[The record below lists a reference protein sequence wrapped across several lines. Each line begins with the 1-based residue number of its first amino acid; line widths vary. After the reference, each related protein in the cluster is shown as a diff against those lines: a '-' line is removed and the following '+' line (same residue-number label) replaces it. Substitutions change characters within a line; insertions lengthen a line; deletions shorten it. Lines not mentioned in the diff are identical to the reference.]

1 MKTRMSISIHTAA
14 PCQGEQGRKPASR
27 AGACQSRLVSDS
39 DERQRSLTGSSVERA
54 KRVVDDV
61 LTRAQNDG
69 ERAVSYARLA
79 LAGIVFV
86 LWPLATLQELKAG
99 VFSSYAVLGLCFA
112 ALCFSA
118 WVLLHLRRKPM
129 TSTLRIL
136 SIVVDGVLVLG
147 LLSSFVFQP
156 PPTSYFGLGRISGL
170 GAAYFVILAAGI
182 RLSQRGALFA
192 AVLMFI
198 GTFSLAFADRRL
210 NQVNDTVANWVT
222 IGALIVTAGVFA
234 WLIAQRTR
242 ILVLE
247 GANQTLLAERARSRL
262 GAYVSE
268 EVAAASLA
276 SDEMRMGGVR
286 REVAILFSD
295 LRNFTTVS
303 EKADPEQ
310 LVRELNEY
318 FEVMVACVAHE
329 GGVVDK
335 YIGDSIMA
343 VFGAVTPKPDDT
355 LRAVRAA
362 LAMERALEKLNAS
375 REKRELPVLKHGIGV
390 HKGVAVAGNIG
401 TMARAQYTVI
411 GDTVNVAAR
420 LESATKDQG
429 ATVLLSQ
436 AVVDALGAT
445 PEGVPPLRKV
455 GDVKAKGRD
464 EPIPVHTFA

>member
-1 MKTRMSISIHTAA
+1 MV
-14 PCQGEQGRKPASR
+14 
-27 AGACQSRLVSDS
+27 GA
-39 DERQRSLTGSSVERA
+39 DERQRELTGSSVERA
-54 KRVVDDV
+54 KRVVDEV
-61 LTRAQNDG
+61 LTRAANDG

-86 LWPLATLQELKAG
+86 LWPLATIEEMKAG
-99 VFSSYAVLGLCFA
+99 VFSTYAVLALCFA

-118 WVLLHLRRKPM
+118 YTLLRLRRGPM
-129 TSTLRIL
+129 TSTMRTM
-136 SIVVDGVLVLG
+136 SIVVDALLVLG
-147 LLSSFVFQP
+147 LLSSFVMKP
-156 PPTSYFGLGRISGL
+156 PPTNYYGLGRISGL

-182 RLSQRGALFA
+182 RLSPRGSMGAAALML
-192 AVLMFI
+192 V
-198 GTFSLAFADRRL
+198 GTFGLGYADRRL
-210 NQVNDTVANWVT
+210 NQVDDTVANWVT
-222 IGALIVTAGVFA
+222 IGALLVTAGVFA
-234 WLIAQRTR
+234 WLVAQRTR
-242 ILVLE
+242 KLVLE
-247 GANQTLLAERARSRL
+247 GANQTLLAERARARL

-286 REVAILFSD
+286 RDVAILFSD

-310 LVRELNEY
+310 LVSELNEY
-318 FEVMVACVAHE
+318 FEVMVACVAKE

-362 LAMERALEKLNAS
+362 LAMEQALAKLNAA
-375 REKRELPVLKHGIGV
+375 RERRELPPLRHGIGV
-390 HKGVAVAGNIG
+390 HRGVAVAGNIG

-420 LESATKDQG
+420 LESATKEQG

-445 PEGVPPLRKV
+445 PEGVPALRKV

-464 EPIPVHTFA
+464 EPIAVHTFA

>member
-1 MKTRMSISIHTAA
+1 VADA
-14 PCQGEQGRKPASR
+14 
-27 AGACQSRLVSDS
+27 

-86 LWPLATLQELKAG
+86 LWPLATYRELMAG
-99 VFSSYAVLGLCFA
+99 VFSTIAVVALCFV

-118 WVLLHLRRKPM
+118 WVLWHLKTKPM
-129 TSTLRIL
+129 TSRLRTMSIL
-136 SIVVDGVLVLG
+136 IDAVLVLG

-156 PPTSYFGLGRISGL
+156 PPTNYFGLGRISGL
-170 GAAYFVILAAGI
+170 GASYFVILAAGI
-182 RLSQRGALFA
+182 RLSQRGAVLA
-192 AVLMFI
+192 GVLMLG
-198 GTFSLAFADRRL
+198 GTVSLGLIDFSRNA
-210 NQVNDTVANWVT
+210 VNDTVANWVT
-222 IGALIVTAGVFA
+222 IVALLATAGVFA

-242 ILVLE
+242 TLVLE
-247 GANQTLLAERARSRL
+247 GANQTLLAERARARL

-268 EVAAASLA
+268 EVAAHSLA
-276 SDEMRMGGVR
+276 VDEMRMGGVR

-318 FEVMVACVAHE
+318 FEVMVACVAQE

-343 VFGAVTPKPDDT
+343 VFGAVTPKPDDPI
-355 LRAVRAA
+355 RAVRAA

-375 REKRELPVLKHGIGV
+375 REKRELAPLRHGIGV
-390 HKGVAVAGNIG
+390 HRGVAIAGNIG

-420 LESATKDQG
+420 LESATKEQG

-445 PEGVPPLRKV
+445 PEGVPALRKV

-464 EPIPVHTFA
+464 EPIAVHTFA